1 MNGNPEFFERLLT
14 EAFEVG
20 VNAAKP
26 LMGVQQCWQG
36 EIRQW
41 LDTVAPER
49 KAVWV
54 YGAGKAA
61 ASMAS
66 ALEFACSDAEQL
78 KGFVVTRRGHE
89 VPTRCIEVVQA
100 AHPVPDEEGQRA
112 ALRLIRELSA
122 VPQGDAVIALVS
134 GGGSSLL
141 SVPVPSIPFSDL
153 QQLNRVLL
161 ASGAPIQEMNVVRKH
176 VTRSLGGQLAA
187 GCSVPVFQ
195 LLISDVPGDAPEFI
209 ASGPF
214 VADDSTFRDA
224 MDVLDR
230 WEISAPQSVISH
242 LEAGIR
248 GDVPETPGRD
258 SAVFKQVST
267 RLLASNALTLDAV
280 ALYLQ
285 NAGYAV
291 LSLGDSIEGESRDVA
306 GVTAAM
312 VAQIAQGKSNWPK
325 LPVALISGGEC
336 TVTLT
341 EKDLESAKGGRNS
354 EFLLA
359 LFHALGSM
367 EIPCSVSALAADT
380 DGIDGVGGHAGALL
394 LPGDLDRAATLGLS
408 TKRHLDQHNSYDFFD
423 AMGRLLMTG
432 PTTTNVND
440 LRIVLIG
447 QPAEAV

>member
-176 VTRSLGGQLAA
+176 VTRSLGGAA
-187 GCSVPVFQ
+187 CG
-195 LLISDVPGDAPEFI
+195 
-209 ASGPF
+209 
-214 VADDSTFRDA
+214 
-224 MDVLDR
+224 VL
-230 WEISAPQSVISH
+230 
-242 LEAGIR
+242 
-248 GDVPETPGRD
+248 
-258 SAVFKQVST
+258 
-267 RLLASNALTLDAV
+267 
-280 ALYLQ
+280 
-285 NAGYAV
+285 
-291 LSLGDSIEGESRDVA
+291 
-306 GVTAAM
+306 
-312 VAQIAQGKSNWPK
+312 
-325 LPVALISGGEC
+325 
-336 TVTLT
+336 
-341 EKDLESAKGGRNS
+341 
-354 EFLLA
+354 
-359 LFHALGSM
+359 
-367 EIPCSVSALAADT
+367 
-380 DGIDGVGGHAGALL
+380 
-394 LPGDLDRAATLGLS
+394 
-408 TKRHLDQHNSYDFFD
+408 
-423 AMGRLLMTG
+423 
-432 PTTTNVND
+432 
-440 LRIVLIG
+440 
-447 QPAEAV
+447 